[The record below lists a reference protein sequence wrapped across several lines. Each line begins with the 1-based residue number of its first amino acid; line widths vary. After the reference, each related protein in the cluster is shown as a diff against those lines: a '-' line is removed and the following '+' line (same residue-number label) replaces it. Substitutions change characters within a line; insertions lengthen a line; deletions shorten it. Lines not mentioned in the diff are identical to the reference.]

1 MQVQLNFLH
10 FQSGEADALSPAQTK
25 HLLNVLVVR
34 PITFLIGN
42 VSSFHELLS
51 FRFLLCAVCN
61 KKKEKEGAGNSLSVP
76 SQVEEKEIHQLR
88 HRVALLSVDTFKNC
102 IRCGPLSCW
111 HHVSPQQTA
120 DMLYIV
126 VSGTAFLGGLWLL
139 RSLRS
144 VAMGGYWFNPQG
156 LWSYPWSFT
165 HCYDNKASLG
175 GQWEIILFALWREMK
190 WASSFFLC
198 AACWHFNPP
207 TRLPT

>member
-1 MQVQLNFLH
+1 M
-10 FQSGEADALSPAQTK
+10 GEADALSSAQTK
-25 HLLNVLVVR
+25 HLLNVLAVR
-34 PITFLIGN
+34 PVTFLIGN
-42 VSSFHELLS
+42 VSSFQELLS
-51 FRFLLCAVCN
+51 FWFLLCAVCDL
-61 KKKEKEGAGNSLSVP
+61 KKKEKQKEKKEGAGNSLSLP
-76 SQVEEKEIHQLR
+76 CQVGEKEIHQLR
-88 HRVALLSVDTFKNC
+88 HHVALVSVDAFKNG

-111 HHVSPQQTA
+111 HHISPQQTV

-175 GQWEIILFALWREMK
+175 GQWVIILFALWREMK
-190 WASSFFLC
+190 WAFSFSVRAVLTF
-198 AACWHFNPP
+198 
-207 TRLPT
+207 